1 MSVYRAMR
9 THRIRTVTTACSG
22 GAALLCLALAAGPG
36 HATAEPPPARSGFA
50 LEGRFVQ
57 VDKDADHASIEAGIE
72 RVAQALSPLV
82 RPVLRPYLRTVT
94 RYCPLPVFHMED
106 STLSYACGG
115 TPIFTSAVDGQ
126 PFDWQALQGDATYTV
141 SQALVA
147 DDLLVQTF
155 ANDMGGREQTFEL
168 QPDGRTLLSRV
179 TYDSELLPVPF
190 SFVLR
195 YQRVD

>member
-1 MSVYRAMR
+1 MS
-9 THRIRTVTTACSG
+9 THPIRTFAMTCTG
-22 GAALLCLALAAGPG
+22 GIALLCLGLAAVPS
-36 HATAEPPPARSGFA
+36 HATPGLGSARADFA

-57 VDKDADHASIEAGIE
+57 VDKEADHASIEEGIE
-72 RVAQALSPLV
+72 RVAQALNPLV

-106 STLSYACGG
+106 TALSYACGS
-115 TPIFTSAVDGQ
+115 TPIFTSGVDGQ

-141 SQALVA
+141 SQAMVSA
-147 DDLLVQTF
+147 DTLIQTF

-179 TYDSELLPVPF
+179 TYDSDLLPVPF
-190 SFVLR
+190 GFVLR